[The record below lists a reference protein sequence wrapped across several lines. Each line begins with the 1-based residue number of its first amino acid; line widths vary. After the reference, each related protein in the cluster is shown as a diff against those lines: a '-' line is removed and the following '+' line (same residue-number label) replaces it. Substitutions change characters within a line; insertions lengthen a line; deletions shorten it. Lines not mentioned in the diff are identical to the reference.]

1 MPLYSS
7 KNQKRVQ
14 TWGGGLGV
22 LSRDY
27 VLSLFP
33 GALLLEVQHHSQL
46 ITPFYHLGLCR
57 PLLSSGL
64 SLDATS
70 S

>member
-14 TWGGGLGV
+14 MWGGGLGV

-27 VLSLFP
+27 VLALFP
-33 GALLLEVQHHSQL
+33 GALLLDVQNHSQL
-46 ITPFYHLGLCR
+46 ITPFYDLGLCR

-64 SLDATS
+64 SLDVTS